1 MYMAHR
7 SRHAGTEHNC
17 RRPWRT
23 PSLSSQITSYCSL
36 MSIKLPSWRTSASV
50 KKPNV
55 TPVTC
60 TVVTSLDT
68 CALMLLPA
76 ALYLPSHHL
85 LHARLLR
92 MSACTAGGGLH
103 ACGREAQDAATVCIP
118 RLLIPRNAFTKIT
131 KPLASYCDRSSTWG
145 DVSYCRTP
153 AAGLDGSG
161 KDAGSFTCATS
172 GIALVVCR
180 QSHRLQPIMHLLTM
194 RDQR

>member
-1 MYMAHR
+1 MAHP

-23 PSLSSQITSYCSL
+23 HSLSSQITSYCSL
-36 MSIKLPSWRTSASV
+36 MSIKLHSWRTSASV

-92 MSACTAGGGLH
+92 MSACTAGGWLALH
-103 ACGREAQDAATVCIP
+103 AEGSTGCSNSVHSEVAHSQKCIYTVHKAACK
-118 RLLIPRNAFTKIT
+118 LL
-131 KPLASYCDRSSTWG
+131 
-145 DVSYCRTP
+145 
-153 AAGLDGSG
+153 
-161 KDAGSFTCATS
+161 
-172 GIALVVCR
+172 
-180 QSHRLQPIMHLLTM
+180 
-194 RDQR
+194 